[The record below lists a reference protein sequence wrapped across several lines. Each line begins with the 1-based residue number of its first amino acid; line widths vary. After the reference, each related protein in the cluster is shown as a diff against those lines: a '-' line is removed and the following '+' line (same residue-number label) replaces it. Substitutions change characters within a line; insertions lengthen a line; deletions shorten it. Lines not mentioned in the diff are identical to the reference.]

1 MVNMDESEK
10 PISIFMGILA
20 LIVIIYRL
28 IYIGYPIFEEG
39 IRKREISQVLK
50 SVTLLVQ
57 DIIPILISLIS
68 MDIFSKRP

>member
-50 SVTLLVQ
+50 SVTLLV
-57 DIIPILISLIS
+57 
-68 MDIFSKRP
+68 